1 MLDAD
6 NGSCV
11 MQGSNIMLT
20 GIVFQ
25 LGTYRLSVRVFPRLM
40 INLVAMVIFSA
51 LMTEYLVRYALGRP
65 IRRGSS
71 GTTISIQAEDTPT
84 LDRGM
89 KMLLGGVALSTLFLL
104 IRLVLILPLLCVL
117 LIHAICPELC
127 TGRSNWPLDGMDL

>member
-1 MLDAD
+1 
-6 NGSCV
+6 
-11 MQGSNIMLT
+11 
-20 GIVFQ
+20 
-25 LGTYRLSVRVFPRLM
+25 M

-71 GTTISIQAEDTPT
+71 GTTILIQAEDTPT

-104 IRLVLILPLLCVL
+104 IRLV
-117 LIHAICPELC
+117 
-127 TGRSNWPLDGMDL
+127 